1 MKNRTVLWV
10 LFSITL
16 TMLIIITTGLIY
28 FYPGRSVLRPILAT
42 FDSDK
47 VTIRIIPQVPAAST
61 RETTTGSVIIDGR
74 RLDSPEIVPEPAE
87 IEVSNNEDVP
97 ESSAIEAVL
106 DDPIVEPIVE
116 TVAVE
121 NEVLSVELKDESAEV
136 ISETTAP
143 DILTVESTDDTK
155 EPESEPEDP
164 IENLVTTVIDSV
176 PLLNEIVT
184 PEITTAVKVENSDER
199 SLELETPKV
208 GNIIPKPE
216 PVELAIMEPKPEP
229 VELAIMEP
237 EPEPEPVELAI
248 MEPEPEPVEPVIV
261 LPEPEPIELAIV
273 EPEPKVEPV
282 EPIPEG
288 LIEYDSEVPEII
300 EPLSDP
306 IPVEVLIVDTAA
318 DSTEEPVL
326 VDSIV
331 EPEPEP
337 EIEPEEL
344 YYEIPAIEPRYWTV
358 AGTYPTVNQAELGL
372 NLLQKS
378 GLSGTI
384 AVLSNQEFQLRLG
397 PYGSVEQAI
406 AMTNIVNDL
415 AGFKNTAAVKI
426 TIPR

>member
-216 PVELAIMEPKPEP
+216 PVELAIMEP
-229 VELAIMEP
+229 
-237 EPEPEPVELAI
+237 
-248 MEPEPEPVEPVIV
+248 EPEPVEPVIV